1 MAAVEVGDE
10 EQLMKVALQH
20 FMEKKAKE
28 TKVTPTHISIV
39 FATAPGQ
46 DFRDELAG

>member
-10 EQLMKVALQH
+10 EQLMKVAHQH
-20 FMEKKAKE
+20 FMKKRLVRPKCP
-28 TKVTPTHISIV
+28 PTHISVV

-46 DFRDELAG
+46 DIQVELEG